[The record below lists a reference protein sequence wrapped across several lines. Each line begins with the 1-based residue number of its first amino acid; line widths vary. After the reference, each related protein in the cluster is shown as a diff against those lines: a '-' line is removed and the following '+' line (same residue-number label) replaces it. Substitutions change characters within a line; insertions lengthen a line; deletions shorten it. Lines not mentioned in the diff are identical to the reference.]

1 MSTKVSAINPVQTT
15 IKVSPEAKPS
25 VSVALIG
32 ENQLQIEIE
41 RENQVFKINCNYRES
56 ADAVI
61 FCNAIEIMNEILSL
75 PLSKVLEKYKKQ

>member
-1 MSTKVSAINPVQTT
+1 MSTKVSAINPVQTS
-15 IKVSPEAKPS
+15 IKPIEKKPS

-41 RENQVFKINCNYRES
+41 RENQVFKISCNFRES

-61 FCNAIEIMNEILSL
+61 FCNAIEIMNEILTL
-75 PLSKVLEKYKKQ
+75 PMQKVLEKYKKQ